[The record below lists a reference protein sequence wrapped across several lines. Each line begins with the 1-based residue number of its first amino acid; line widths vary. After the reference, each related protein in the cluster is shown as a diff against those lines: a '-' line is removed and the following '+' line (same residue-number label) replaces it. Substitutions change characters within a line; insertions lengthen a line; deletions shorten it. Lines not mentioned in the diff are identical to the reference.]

1 MARLLRM
8 KKFYENESN
17 ETSAE
22 NKVVKISSLNGAEIE
37 ISEKYISFGHENE
50 PLMQHAQNIKC
61 KLNNKHEDDENNKS
75 QQIQEAKELK
85 FKFAALVLDRLFFYI
100 ALFYSILTF
109 IGLVLSI

>member
-1 MARLLRM
+1 MICKKLARLLRM

-22 NKVVKISSLNGAEIE
+22 NKVAKVSSLHGAEIE

-61 KLNNKHEDDENNKS
+61 TLKDKHEDDEQNNSHKLR
-75 QQIQEAKELK
+75 EAQELK
-85 FKFAALVLDRLFFYI
+85 FKFAAIVMDRLFFYI
-100 ALFYSILTF
+100 S
-109 IGLVLSI
+109 LVPR